1 MTQQTHFRFALALAL
16 LGTIVIGSCKHDPEI
31 FAVVDPNPN
40 DTTNNPVDT
49 TTNTTHCS
57 TDTVYFEQLV
67 LPMLQS
73 GCAMSGCH
81 DAATH
86 KEGII
91 LDSYGN
97 ILATGGIN
105 VSNPTKSKI
114 YRVMV
119 KTDEDRMPPPP
130 AAAYT
135 SDQLATISKWIS
147 QGARDNS
154 CLESGCDTTNVTYTG
169 KIKPIITN
177 YCLGCHNGS
186 NPGGGIGLALYSD
199 VKTIADNGKL
209 IGTID
214 HLSGYSK
221 MPKNGNKLTD
231 CQVNMVKIWINHG
244 ALDN

>member
-1 MTQQTHFRFALALAL
+1 MTQRALFKLTFALVLVWTVML
-16 LGTIVIGSCKHDPEI
+16 SSCKHDPELI
-31 FAVVDPNPN
+31 SGLDPIPE
-40 DTTNNPVDT
+40 DT
-49 TTNTTHCS
+49 TTNPIDTTTNPVHCS

-67 LPMLQS
+67 LPLLQS

-86 KEGII
+86 KEGIM
-91 LDSYGN
+91 LDTYAHIMS
-97 ILATGGIN
+97 TGGIK
-105 VSNPTKSKI
+105 VTNPANSKI
-114 YRVMV
+114 YRAMV
-119 KTDEDRMPPPP
+119 DDGEDRMPPPP
-130 AAAYT
+130 AAAFT
-135 SDQLATISKWIS
+135 SDQLAIISKWIS
-147 QGARDNS
+147 QGALDNS
-154 CLESGCDTTNVTYTG
+154 CLESGCDTTNVTYTA

-199 VKTIADNGKL
+199 VKAIADNGKL

-214 HLSGYSK
+214 HLSGYSW

-244 ALDN
+244 AQNN